1 MHDDTPLGRFAD
13 IPGIVFTLSR
23 VASHSARE
31 AVSRYERPAFE
42 IEVSSLS
49 PEEAVDQTLAAL
61 ERPGTPLDYHFLLQ
75 NTVRE
80 LWRRRRE
87 SPQAIPFVEE
97 FGLLD
102 AQLAKHHRELFH
114 MGGPNDGFASV
125 PTLNVLA
132 QLYVNE
138 GDWLAAEDVAK
149 LARTIAGEVGTEERI
164 AERAA
169 SLRTEAKSE

>member
-1 MHDDTPLGRFAD
+1 MYDETPVGRFAD
-13 IPGIVFTLSR
+13 IPGIVFTPSR
-23 VASHSARE
+23 VASQSARE
-31 AVSRYERPAFE
+31 SVSRYERPAFE
-42 IEVSSLS
+42 VELGSLA
-49 PEEAVDQTLAAL
+49 PEEVVDQTLAAL

-80 LWRRRRE
+80 LWRRREE
-87 SPQAIPFVEE
+87 SPQTLPFVEE

-102 AQLAKHHRELFH
+102 AQLVKHHRGLFH
-114 MGGPNDGFASV
+114 TGGPNEGFVSV

-138 GDWLAAEDVAK
+138 GNWFAAEDVAR
-149 LARTIAGEVGTEERI
+149 LARTIAGGVGAEERI

-169 SLRTEAKSE
+169 SLRAEANGE